1 MPILDI
7 EVVVAE
13 DEDIDTC
20 WAQQIA
26 DAAGSIFDTL
36 PGRTW
41 VRMRSLT
48 HSGYAENQT
57 AISPE
62 IRPVFVS
69 VLKAKVP
76 AIETLRAEI
85 QQLTL
90 EIAHITGRREEN
102 VHILYL
108 PPAAGRISFGGTL
121 VE

>member
-1 MPILDI
+1 MPILDV

-13 DEDIDTC
+13 NEVIDTC

-26 DAAGSIFDTL
+26 DAAGSIFDTP

-57 AISPE
+57 MAGSV
-62 IRPVFVS
+62 IRPIFVS
-69 VLKAKVP
+69 VLKANMPPIDAV
-76 AIETLRAEI
+76 RAEV

-102 VHILYL
+102 VHVLYL